1 MNDIPKTDIKDLTKQ
16 ELASWLHD
24 HGLRSFHTDQIFKW
38 IYIRQADSFHTMTDL
53 SKAARSLLSLHFII
67 PRLDIKDMVKS
78 EDGSQ
83 KYLFQLTDGR
93 YIESVLIPEKDHY
106 TLCIST
112 QVGCAQGCLFCMT
125 AKAGFVRNLTPGE
138 ITAQIRDIKYDMA
151 DSALLKNIVFMGMGE
166 PLANFANVIR
176 AIEVITD
183 GDSGFKFSTRR
194 VTVSTAGLVP
204 KLSDLGRSTS
214 VNLAI
219 SLNATDDKKRSM
231 LMPINR
237 KYPIKKLMEACEQY
251 PLPNRRK
258 ITFEYILIKGMNDSD
273 EDATRLIELLR
284 PIKAKINLI
293 PFNEHKGSEFK
304 RPSDDMVRNFQKI
317 LSDNGYTT
325 IVRFSKGRDISAAC
339 GQLGADLN
347 QTGDYP

>member
-1 MNDIPKTDIKDLTKQ
+1 MHDNLKTDIKDLTKQ
-16 ELASWLHD
+16 ELALWLNDHD
-24 HGLRSFHTDQIFKW
+24 IRSFHAEQIFKW
-38 IYIRQADSFHTMTDL
+38 IYIRQADSFHVMTDL
-53 SKAARSLLSLHFII
+53 GKIARDLLSLNFSIN
-67 PRLDIKDMVKS
+67 RLDIKGIENS
-78 EDGSQ
+78 EDGSR
-83 KYLFQLTDGR
+83 KYLIQLNDGR

-125 AKAGFVRNLTPGE
+125 ARAGFIRNLSSGE
-138 ITAQIRDIKYDMA
+138 ITAQIRDIKKNMA
-151 DSALLKNIVFMGMGE
+151 DSSLLKNIVFMGMGE
-166 PLANFANVIR
+166 PLANFNNVIR

-204 KLSDLGRSTS
+204 KLFDLGRNTS

-231 LMPINR
+231 LMPVNR
-237 KYPIKKLMEACEQY
+237 KYPIKKLIEACELY

-258 ITFEYILIKGMNDSD
+258 ITFEYILIKGINDS
-273 EDATRLIELLR
+273 EDDAERLAKLLR
-284 PIKAKINLI
+284 PVKAKINLI
-293 PFNEHKGSEFK
+293 PFNEHKESDFK
-304 RPSDDMVRNFQKI
+304 RPSDALVRNFQKI

-325 IVRFSKGRDISAAC
+325 IVRQSKGRDISAAC
-339 GQLGADLN
+339 GQLGAGLN
-347 QTGDYP
+347 RPGD